1 MRHTELVQARTGG
14 SIEQVKLIPLAA
26 VDVERLQ
33 PREIVGLSLDR
44 DHRVLP
50 QPVSP
55 ALLDDLAG
63 VEDDRQA
70 DRRRTCSCVLLRRGR
85 FRTPLFRRP
94 ERPSRVPA
102 SALWPFRLAFHW
114 LVVPWPCRLR
124 HAFLFRW
131 VSDTLYARLPSGKPP
146 GRTPCRCSHSRNVS

>member
-1 MRHTELVQARTGG
+1 MVVRELFVAMRHTELVQARTGG

-94 ERPSRVPA
+94 ECPSRVPA
-102 SALWPFRLAFHW
+102 SALCPFGLLSIGSSYRGLAG
-114 LVVPWPCRLR
+114 CGT
-124 HAFLFRW
+124 LFFFF
-131 VSDTLYARLPSGKPP
+131 VGL
-146 GRTPCRCSHSRNVS
+146 